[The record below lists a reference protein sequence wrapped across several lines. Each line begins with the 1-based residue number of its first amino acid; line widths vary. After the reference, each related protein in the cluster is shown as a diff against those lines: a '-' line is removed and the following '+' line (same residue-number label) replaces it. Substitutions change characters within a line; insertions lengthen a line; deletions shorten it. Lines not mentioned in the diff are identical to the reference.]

1 MINLNK
7 YINETWNGV
16 KKYTNNAE
24 MESWCEEM
32 GIEDYTINSKGE
44 IDVDSD
50 VDLSRRDFKELLY
63 KFGVVK
69 GYFSVYS
76 CENLTSLKNCPYFV
90 GDLFD
95 VDNCSKLDSLEG
107 CPKEV
112 KGNFCCGNCERK
124 FTKEEVQRYC
134 NVKKRIYL

>member
-1 MINLNK
+1 MIKLNT
-7 YINETWNGV
+7 YINEAWGGV

-50 VDLSRRDFKELLY
+50 VDLSRRDFKELPY